1 MEQYALYLVL
11 KDQVKNLD
19 STYKCSF
26 NDMDSN
32 ATGVVG
38 IYVKSGGTPRRR
50 EISTGEYYNY
60 SARVQFI
67 IQGDNTKESLMST
80 MNLASSLRK
89 ALIRDSNLEFIV
101 NEQLK
106 WVDGNIVYDPTNKLG
121 GNDISVLLIKVS
133 LLGEVDFKGK
143 TTQGLPKYSINFRV
157 EYYCKEVIKNGN

>member
-11 KDQVKNLD
+11 KDRVKAIDN
-19 STYKCSF
+19 TYKCSF

-32 ATGVVG
+32 APSVIG
-38 IYVKSGGTPRRR
+38 IYVKSGGTPKKR
-50 EISTGEYYNY
+50 ELSTGNYYNY
-60 SARVQFI
+60 TARVQFL
-67 IQGDNTKESLMST
+67 IQGSNSNDGLMST
-80 MNLASSLRK
+80 MMIASSLRS
-89 ALIRDSNLEFIV
+89 ALITCSNLEFPV

-106 WVDGNIVYDPTNKLG
+106 WVNGKIVYDPDNKLV
-121 GNDISVLLIKVS
+121 GNGISVLLTKVS